1 VRRSRRTSRASQSC
15 SWSGTSGTVW
25 TPDDL
30 TRVQAVDTPDARA
43 LVDRLKRDIAA
54 VFRAAGFHYPVVPPV
69 DRDWDARLAILWM
82 LEELRL
88 ETKPLNEIA
97 TLATEQAERN
107 RAESREAIR
116 RAEALRVEKMHS

>member
-1 VRRSRRTSRASQSC
+1 MARRRDAAQTARWERLRTLA
-15 SWSGTSGTVW
+15 
-25 TPDDL
+25 DDL
-30 TRVQAVDTPDARA
+30 TRVEAVDTPDARA